1 LVIGADAPANG
12 DVRQAEISGLSA
24 YFQTNVIVGADSFV
38 ETALGF
44 EDYAAAMTRK
54 LERELE
60 TLILGSV
67 PPTPS
72 VRDRD
77 Q

>member
-1 LVIGADAPANG
+1 
-12 DVRQAEISGLSA
+12 
-24 YFQTNVIVGADSFV
+24 
-38 ETALGF
+38 
-44 EDYAAAMTRK
+44 